1 VISAEFFSKGINMKQ
16 AAALFIAAIAFTAN
30 AHAAVKSCD
39 ELKSE
44 IAAKLEAKGVK
55 DYTLAVVASEI
66 AGDKK
71 VVGSCDGGI
80 RKIVYTRK

>member
-1 VISAEFFSKGINMKQ
+1 MKHV
-16 AAALFIAAIAFTAN
+16 AVVLIAAIAFTVD
-30 AHAAVKSCD
+30 AHAAKPCD

-55 DYTLAVVASEI
+55 EFTLEVVASEA

-71 VVGSCDGGI
+71 VIGSCDGGT